1 MSGHGCAAALEA
13 GCSGL
18 LTIVRDSARLAEGES
33 SVDAAVLRSLRS
45 VGEAADLDYIGVALL
60 VGASAHFDVRYE
72 WCADSEAEAR
82 GRRVAARCVRVA
94 MPRLQRLETVDR
106 RFVLIVPLVA
116 HGALT
121 GYAIAVRR
129 GRRDAWTAVEKD
141 ALALAAEMLMAKLG
155 AHAAQRHMRARERQ
169 LRLVLSATK
178 DAVYEW
184 NAGAPD
190 MLWNDSVLALTGHSA
205 ESFDSSL
212 EACFARIDDRDRD
225 RVVARFYD
233 VLRGTGA
240 SWSEE
245 YRLRRRDGSTIWIA
259 TRAFIQRDAL
269 GNAVKLTGAVS
280 DVTERREAEEAR
292 RASDERYHRLVDQAD
307 DLIVGVDTAGRIT
320 SLNLAFETITGWPRA
335 EWIGRG
341 VTELLADAAAF
352 ASGVT
357 RQNLRFATR
366 SGAIVEMDVTISPVA
381 DGGVVGGAS
390 WIARDVTERHRAE
403 RERAE
408 LSNRIEM
415 LLESTYEGIVAVD
428 EAGLCTLVNASACR
442 ILGCEPSDLLGRPF
456 HDFVHPRHAH
466 EGWRHA
472 KTLCPLGALL
482 EMQHAMPLAEETF
495 ARRDGTLLPV
505 QFAGAAVAGAR
516 PHPAGAVVTF
526 SDVTE
531 RKMLET
537 ELERANRMA
546 SLGHVAATIAHEF
559 NNVLMGIQ
567 PALDLMLRRAAGNA
581 AMAEPLSRI
590 GQAVQRGK
598 RIALEILRFSRP
610 LHAMLAPLP
619 LQPWLRDMAGEAA
632 ALLGGTHA
640 VALDVPEEP
649 LFVNADRELLHQAFV
664 NLVSNA
670 RDAMKAPGTLRIAV
684 QRAAPH
690 SPSLITPGRFIAVSV
705 SDTGHGMAKETLD
718 RVFEPLFTTKT
729 GRGTGLGLAVVHR
742 IITAHGGYIF
752 AESEP
757 GKGSAFTMFL
767 AVAEP
772 ERVAAAASAA
782 ARPAIPANTR
792 VLLVEDDANVAAGT
806 MAMLSLEEIDAEAVS
821 AGAEAIAAV
830 ERFAPTVVLLDVGLP
845 DTDGREVF
853 AALRAHWPSLPVIFS
868 TGHAETGGV
877 GGEAARVRL
886 LQKPYEIGA
895 LLQCIAEITKETS

>member
-1 MSGHGCAAALEA
+1 
-13 GCSGL
+13 
-18 LTIVRDSARLAEGES
+18 
-33 SVDAAVLRSLRS
+33 VLHSLRS

-94 MPRLQRLETVDR
+94 MPRLQRLEIVGR

-129 GRRDAWTAVEKD
+129 GRRDRWTAIEKD
-141 ALALAAEMLMAKLG
+141 ALVLAAEMLMAKLG

-184 NAGAPD
+184 TAGASD
-190 MLWNDSVLALTGHSA
+190 MLWNDSVLALTGDSA
-205 ESFDSSL
+205 ETFDSSL
-212 EACFARIDDRDRD
+212 EACFARIDDRDRE

-233 VLRGTGA
+233 TLRGTGT

-259 TRAFIQRDAL
+259 ARAFIQRDAL

-292 RASDERYHRLVDQAD
+292 RAADERYHRLVDQAD
-307 DLIVGVDTAGRIT
+307 DLIVGVDTAGRIA

-335 EWIGRG
+335 EWLGRG

-352 ASGVT
+352 AGGVT
-357 RQNLRFATR
+357 RQDLRFATR
-366 SGAIVEMDVTISPVA
+366 SGAILEMDVTISPVA
-381 DGGVVGGAS
+381 DGVVVTGAS
-390 WIARDVTERHRAE
+390 WIARDVTQRNRDQ
-403 RERAE
+403 RERAD

-442 ILGCEPSDLLGRPF
+442 ILGCEPADLIGRPF

-472 KTLCPLGALL
+472 KTLCPLGGLL

-505 QFAGAAVAGAR
+505 QFAGSAMRASGA
-516 PHPAGAVVTF
+516 AGAVLTF
-526 SDVTE
+526 SDSSE

-537 ELERANRMA
+537 ELERANRLA

-567 PALDLMLRRAAGNA
+567 PSLDLMLRRAAGST

-632 ALLGGTHA
+632 ALLGGTHS
-640 VALDVPEEP
+640 VALELPPEP
-649 LFVNADRELLHQAFV
+649 LFVNADRELLHQAFA
-664 NLVSNA
+664 NLISNA
-670 RDAMKAPGTLRIAV
+670 RDAMTQPGTLRIAV
-684 QRAAPH
+684 QRAAPQ

-718 RVFEPLFTTKT
+718 RVFEPLFTTKK
-729 GRGTGLGLAVVHR
+729 GRGTGLGLAVVHQ
-742 IITAHGGYIF
+742 IVTAHGGYVF

-772 ERVAAAASAA
+772 ARIAAAAPVA
-782 ARPAIPANTR
+782 ARPEIPANTR
-792 VLLVEDDANVAAGT
+792 VLLVEDDQNVAAGT
-806 MAMLSLEEIDAEAVS
+806 MAMLSLEEIDAEVVN
-821 AGAEAIAAV
+821 AGAAAMAAV
-830 ERFAPTVVLLDVGLP
+830 ERFAPTVVILDVGLP

-853 AALRAHWPSLPVIFS
+853 AALRARWPSLPVIFS

-877 GGEAARVRL
+877 GGAAERVRI